1 MNKKTVVKMKV
12 SSIIKKFNKTYS
24 IIIIPNTKDNVK
36 KLSIKAPL
44 VKILFTLLVILSLS
58 ITVFINSSQKVSGEV
73 KIEEVS
79 NEALQQQLQNLSQ
92 IIVEQNKSLD
102 LSNSQIETLKA
113 NDAVSKDKINKFTEM
128 YTKISS
134 NYISKTNRGSTTK
147 SSSSKTISDLMELN
161 SVVEELNKNF
171 NVDEKLKLELEISS
185 ENLKKFVDAVPT
197 LIPAYGKISSTFGIR
212 NHPITKV
219 DTAHKG
225 VDIAASMGD
234 PILAAASGVV
244 EYSGYSKGYGN
255 NVIIDHKNGYRTI
268 YGHSSKLLVKKG
280 ELVKKGQTIALV
292 GSTGVSTGPHLHFE
306 IRIDNIAVDPTAYV
320 DFSNVK

>member
-1 MNKKTVVKMKV
+1 MKV